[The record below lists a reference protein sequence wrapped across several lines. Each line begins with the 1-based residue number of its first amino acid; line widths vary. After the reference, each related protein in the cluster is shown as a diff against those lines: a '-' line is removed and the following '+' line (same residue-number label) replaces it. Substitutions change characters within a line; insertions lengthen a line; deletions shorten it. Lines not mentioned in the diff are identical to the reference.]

1 VARETGG
8 VSRAALPDPFRS
20 SLYGPAPDLTP
31 LAGLRAEARESPR
44 RRRRV
49 STVLLA
55 ALSLIVALSLGRSLW
70 DSVLDRL
77 DWLAAV
83 HPDRSRA
90 ESGVRREARPLAWIA
105 YRAADGREVRAL
117 VDEQRLGEFLA
128 GQVRQIDGRRQ
139 DLRQAARAGAGEAS
153 APAFAAMTARLPAF
167 SDWYLAWGTS
177 YELLRVA
184 AISAAG
190 HAVSPGVMSLRDAV
204 TQDVERHVEGRY
216 RDLVLRPEESDPLLR
231 AAYGQAL
238 SDAHRRTVAVAAQLD
253 TDFLAFL
260 ARESQV
266 LEDPVARSAPRLTL
280 DWTTWTRK
288 LAVPGMGD
296 GAFEP
301 LRGLALAAGGAMAGR
316 AAGAAGG
323 RALAQGISSRAL
335 APTAAG
341 LGSRLAA
348 PAVSR
353 LAAGVAGAGAGAAGG
368 PLGLALGGAAG
379 LGLDYLVHTAGAA
392 LQREEVEAAARGTL
406 AAHARAWD
414 QLLGDSVADAVDAW
428 LDDLQAFLVEHA
440 GQG

>member
-1 VARETGG
+1 L
-8 VSRAALPDPFRS
+8 RA
-20 SLYGPAPDLTP
+20 SLYGPAPDLAP
-31 LAGLRAEARESPR
+31 LAGLRAEVRESPR
-44 RRRRV
+44 RRRRL

-55 ALSLIVALSLGRSLW
+55 ALSLVVALSLGRSLW

-90 ESGVRREARPLAWIA
+90 DSGVRREARPLAWIT

-117 VDEQRLGEFLA
+117 VDEHRLGEFLG
-128 GQVRQIDGRRQ
+128 GQVRQIDSRRQ
-139 DLRQAARAGAGEAS
+139 DLRQAARTGSREAT
-153 APAFAAMTARLPAF
+153 APVFEAMAARLPAF

-204 TQDVERHVEGRY
+204 AQDVERHVEGRY
-216 RDLVLRPEESDPLLR
+216 RDLVLRPEESDPLLS

-253 TDFLAFL
+253 ADFLAFL

-266 LEDPVARSAPRLTL
+266 LDDPVARSAPSLTL
-280 DWTTWTRK
+280 DWTGWTRK

-301 LRGLALAAGGAMAGR
+301 LRGLALTAGGAMAGR
-316 AAGAAGG
+316 AAGAAAG

-379 LGLDYLVHTAGAA
+379 LGLDYLVHAASAA
-392 LQREEVEAAARGTL
+392 LQREEVDTAARDTL
-406 AAHARAWD
+406 AAQTRAWNA
-414 QLLGDSVADAVDAW
+414 LLGDSVAGAVDTW

-440 GQG
+440 KRVE